1 MFVVLES
8 EPGTIV
14 FSFLL
19 WPFLFCSA
27 IVGGVAF
34 LLLPKI
40 STGTTVGLATDTL
53 VWAVSIN
60 PLSYKD
66 STVN

>member
-1 MFVVLES
+1 MTSHFGFILSFVVLES
-8 EPGTIV
+8 DPGVIS

-27 IVGGVAF
+27 IVGGTTF

-40 STGTTVGLATDTL
+40 STGITVGLATDTL
-53 VWAVSIN
+53 VWAVS
-60 PLSYKD
+60 PSA
-66 STVN
+66 